1 MLSLDS
7 NALINHWSEGGGV
20 GSVGVEFTEGLD
32 TAYDPGN
39 KRGKKL
45 QPLLA
50 LLEKRGQPVGC
61 EH

>member
-1 MLSLDS
+1 MFI
-7 NALINHWSEGGGV
+7 LIAGRKGGGI
-20 GSVGVEFTEGLD
+20 GSLGLEFTEGLD

-45 QPLLA
+45 QLA
-50 LLEKRGQPVGC
+50 FALPGKSVQPVGF